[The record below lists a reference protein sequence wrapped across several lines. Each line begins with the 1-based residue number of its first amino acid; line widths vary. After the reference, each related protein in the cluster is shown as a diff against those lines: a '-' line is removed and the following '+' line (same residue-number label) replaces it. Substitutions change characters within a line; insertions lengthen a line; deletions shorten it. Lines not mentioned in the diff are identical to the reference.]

1 MAEVFFRRTPPSKG
15 GGGVRRKKTSGRRVA
30 PSNARSPCVS
40 RTFVSLAGVTESL
53 WQKGDIFAVAQHEKR
68 LGAAPKPHYSSA
80 MPPEEP
86 LIQSEIHALL
96 RQAEQGSETVRDLAS
111 SCLANFRKECQLALE

>member
-1 MAEVFFRRTPPSKG
+1 
-15 GGGVRRKKTSGRRVA
+15 
-30 PSNARSPCVS
+30 
-40 RTFVSLAGVTESL
+40 
-53 WQKGDIFAVAQHEKR
+53 IFAVAQHEKR

-111 SCLANFRKECQLALE
+111 SCLANFRKECQLALEWQKTEGRERVRSGEEPEVIREETEERVDEARQRLKNRLEGLLRAAELKGL